1 MGQNTSMKTF
11 ESKVIIN
18 RPIAE
23 VYDFL
28 SDLNN
33 HQQLM
38 PDNII
43 EWASTTDTANFNVQ
57 NMARLS
63 LKVESR
69 LENKEIKIVPAEK
82 PPFDLE
88 LKWSLA
94 PVNNNTEVLFTIA
107 ADLNMMMKML
117 ASGPLQKLADHETQN
132 LTSILT
138 YTQNNR

>member
-1 MGQNTSMKTF
+1 MKTF

-18 RPIAE
+18 KPIAE